1 MNRVYIVAARRT
13 AIRPKNGDLK
23 TTPFYDLASFA
34 IRALMHDLSSSTCS
48 RGIDV
53 PDDQPVGPLD
63 IHSLIAGNALGAGGN
78 PARLMALAAGL
89 SQQIPAL
96 TVDTQCCSGL
106 DAIGLAY
113 ERLRAS
119 SSTGP
124 TTIFAG
130 GSESVSL
137 APLRRDRHSGQTY
150 EEAPFTPWPDRDP
163 TMIEAA
169 LNLSNARDFRHE
181 VIHDWA
187 GRSFRAEASRRSI
200 VACIGLA
207 SDREPR
213 LLTPKLLRR
222 LAGFKPFNPA
232 LMAPLADG
240 AAFVALTT
248 DPPLAHSESSVL
260 EILDYRQAGADP
272 QIPGLSCAVLADWL
286 SACETDFQF
295 HRQQMVVSLMES
307 FVVQVLANIQDL
319 DLNPDLVNPWGGLLS
334 RGHPIGASGAV
345 LVCDLFDN
353 LLPGQIGL
361 AIIPAAGGLAS
372 GLLVRRLSE
381 SP

>member
-1 MNRVYIVAARRT
+1 MNQVYIVAARRT
-13 AIRPKNGDLK
+13 PIGPKNGDLK
-23 TTPFYDLASFA
+23 TVPFYDLASSP
-34 IRALMHDLSSSTCS
+34 IRTLLHDLKGLTRSTGLS
-48 RGIDV
+48 ASGD
-53 PDDQPVGPLD
+53 PPVGSTE

-119 SSTGP
+119 SGTGP
-124 TTIFAG
+124 ITILAG
-130 GSESVSL
+130 GAESASL
-137 APLRRDRHSGQTY
+137 APVRHDRRSGEPY
-150 EEAPFTPWPDRDP
+150 GEAPFTPWPDEDP
-163 TMIEAA
+163 SMIEAA
-169 LNLSNARDFRHE
+169 INLAQTREFNDQ
-181 VIHDWA
+181 VIQDWA
-187 GRSFRAEASRRSI
+187 CKSFGAQADRRSI
-200 VACIGLA
+200 VSYVGVE
-207 SDREPR
+207 SDRESRALAPQ
-213 LLTPKLLRR
+213 LFRR
-222 LAGFKPFNPA
+222 LSGFKPFNPA

-248 DPPLAHSESSVL
+248 DPSLAYSESSVL

-272 QIPGLSCAVLADWL
+272 QMPGLSCAALADWL
-286 SACETDFQF
+286 STCETDFQF

-319 DLNPDLVNPWGGLLS
+319 DLNSDLVNPWGGLLS

-345 LVCDLFDN
+345 LVCELFDN

-361 AIIPAAGGLAS
+361 ALIPAAGGLAS

>member
-1 MNRVYIVAARRT
+1 MNQVYIAAARRT
-13 AIRPKNGDLK
+13 PIRPKNGDLK
-23 TTPFYDLASFA
+23 TIPFYDLASCA
-34 IRALMHDLSSSTCS
+34 IRALVLDLLSPTCS
-48 RGIDV
+48 TRINV
-53 PDDQPVGPLD
+53 PDDKSGGPLE

-89 SQQIPAL
+89 SQQVPAL

-106 DAIGLAY
+106 DAIGLGY

-119 SSTGP
+119 SGTGP
-124 TTIFAG
+124 TTILAG
-130 GSESVSL
+130 GAESASL
-137 APLRRDRHSGQTY
+137 APIRHDRRSGEPY
-150 EEAPFTPWPDRDP
+150 DEAPFTPWPDDDP
-163 TMIEAA
+163 GMVDAA
-169 LNLSNARDFRHE
+169 INLARTREFNDQ
-181 VIHDWA
+181 VIQDWA
-187 GRSFRAEASRRSI
+187 RKSFGAQADRRSI

-272 QIPGLSCAVLADWL
+272 QMPGLSCAVLADWL

-295 HRQQMVVSLMES
+295 HRQQMLVSLMES
-307 FVVQVLANIQDL
+307 FVVQVLANIQDI

-372 GLLVRRLSE
+372 GLLVKRPSE